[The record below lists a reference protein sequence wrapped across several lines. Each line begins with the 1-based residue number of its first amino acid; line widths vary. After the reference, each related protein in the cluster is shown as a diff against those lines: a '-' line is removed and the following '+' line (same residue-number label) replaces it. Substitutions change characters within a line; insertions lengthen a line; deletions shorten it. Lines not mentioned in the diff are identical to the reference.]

1 MLNIKLPKDHYNKT
15 TYPLL
20 DDIADGGFIPLAYG
34 VLINI
39 PMTCIDTVAARYK
52 CAGHAIHD
60 FVAARTQNETLLSAD
75 YTEYLADGE
84 LAIPG
89 AVTPYLEV
97 GTYWLVIEADLLEF
111 PISATDY
118 ILFTK
123 WTKTGPEGSCYSID
137 GAGNWSEDATHFLH
151 HLIFGRNALDR
162 EETRQTYVGENHLG
176 STFSQLALHDN
187 QARTRIAQQFTV
199 STPFFL
205 TRIVLDSMISGTCV
219 GSISGN
225 LIVKILSD
233 TSPETQVGAQS
244 KPYAFGTVTYYCPNI
259 MWPLRS
265 VDFSALYCDIE
276 GATVTGTTAHRAVSG
291 NVATI
296 GTGAAHG
303 LIVGSNVVISGMTD
317 AIYNGTFV
325 VTVVPDVLH
334 FKYALT
340 HGDEAET
347 ADTGGTWVG
356 AIVIGADM
364 VEDLIVNR
372 LGKSS
377 SILNAVA
384 LLDFKTNRRQE
395 IAAYIDSDTTFGD
408 IVGKLESS
416 LLFKFVPLHD
426 GTYAPSVYAD
436 SDPVGITP
444 PHFFDEHF
452 LSFSMRRDFS
462 AVRSIVKA
470 KYAETPDAQEFKVA
484 EATSNVAKFVYGT
497 EETLEVETY
506 LTDGTDATTLAED
519 YLYMYETPPLEITF
533 EVRGYGLDLL
543 PGRNRVRITRTRA
556 TYAGGTLNGVLFR
569 IVKITK
575 KPGTASTEIV
585 AVLDTQTYRP

>member
-60 FVAARTQNETLLSAD
+60 FMAVRTQNETLLPAD

-137 GAGNWSEDATHFLH
+137 GAGNWSEDTTHFLH

-244 KPYAFGTVTYYCPNI
+244 KPYAFGTVVFYCPNM

-265 VDFSALYCDIE
+265 VDFSALYCDIV
-276 GATVTGTTAHRAVSG
+276 GATD
-291 NVATI
+291 
-296 GTGAAHG
+296 
-303 LIVGSNVVISGMTD
+303 GSNPILD
-317 AIYNGTFV
+317 
-325 VTVVPDVLH
+325 
-334 FKYALT
+334 
-340 HGDEAET
+340 
-347 ADTGGTWVG
+347 
-356 AIVIGADM
+356 GADM
-364 VEDLIVNR
+364 LEDLVVNR
-372 LGKSS
+372 LGKAI
-377 SILNAVA
+377 SILDSTA
-384 LLDFKTNRRQE
+384 LANFKAKRTQG
-395 IAAYIDSDTTFGD
+395 IAAYIDSDDMTFGD

-416 LLFKFVPLHD
+416 LLFKFIPPQD
-426 GTYAPSVYAD
+426 GTCAPTVYEDD
-436 SDPVGITP
+436 SSGQVR

-462 AVRSIVKA
+462 AVRSIVKV
-470 KYAETPDAQEFKVA
+470 KYEETPDSQEFKIA
-484 EATSNVAKFVYGT
+484 EAVSDVAKFVYGT

-506 LTDGTDATTLAED
+506 LSAYSSGGVSDDTDAVALAED

-533 EVRGYGLDLL
+533 EIRGYGLDLI
-543 PGRNRVRITRTRA
+543 PGRNKVRITRTRA
-556 TYAGGTLNGVLFR
+556 AYAGGALNDVLFR